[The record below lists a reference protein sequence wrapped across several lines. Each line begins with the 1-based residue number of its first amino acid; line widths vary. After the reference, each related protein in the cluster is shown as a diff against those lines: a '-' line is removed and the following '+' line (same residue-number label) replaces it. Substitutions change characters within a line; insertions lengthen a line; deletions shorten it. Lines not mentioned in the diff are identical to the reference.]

1 MLAEKIIEPR
11 NSPWGAQVVITAS
24 ENSKKRLCIDYS
36 QTINRFTHLC
46 AYPLPRIDD
55 QINFIAEN
63 DLKNTWAYLDN
74 LSTADN
80 TSE

>member
-1 MLAEKIIEPR
+1 MTL
-11 NSPWGAQVVITAS
+11 
-24 ENSKKRLCIDYS
+24 
-36 QTINRFTHLC
+36 QTQTYYDINFTLLDDLC
-46 AYPLPRIDD
+46 ADVTLGQTFMEKDSAIMLSFIDD